1 MLQNASSLG
10 KISFDT
16 AEDEP
21 SKIWETSASFANE
34 ALDSADCVPG
44 AGVRVGVRGPEVRL
58 EVPRAGEVIS
68 DTDTSGRRSSGASEP
83 RTIYF
88 LGELPFFW
96 QNFSKISLVFGCIGT
111 DLCKQKR
118 VFQHFS
124 KSTRLSA

>member
-34 ALDSADCVPG
+34 ALDPADCVPG

-58 EVPRAGEVIS
+58 EVPRAGEVPGTAVRAQVRALYGLL
-68 DTDTSGRRSSGASEP
+68 DGPPESGVTRRMNYS
-83 RTIYF
+83 F
-88 LGELPFFW
+88 LKM
-96 QNFSKISLVFGCIGT
+96 N
-111 DLCKQKR
+111 
-118 VFQHFS
+118 
-124 KSTRLSA
+124 STK